1 MQIKCSVPAPPNSTV
16 KYILWDVFDFILLVY
31 IQYLFPPILQ
41 KTLSPPQNPIPYKA
55 FPSHK
60 NFIFSPT
67 FLYFFSRFTL
77 TPICF
82 NLCMEKNIYQNDIHI
97 FIASLIEKAISLN
110 ASDIHIDPQEKK
122 VYMRMRI
129 AGNLHESGYFDCD
142 LLDLCIGKIK
152 VLSNL
157 RSDVHDKAQD
167 GRFYFISEKTNERVD
182 IRVSIAPTFYGENC
196 VMRLLRPDN
205 DKHKSFAELGMSHEQ
220 VITFKDSLKKTS
232 GLIIVA
238 GPTGSGKTST
248 LYTTLKYLN
257 HTNQNKN
264 IVTIEDPVESSIEGV
279 RQIQVNNDKDFGF
292 KEALKGILRQDP
304 DIIMIGEI
312 RDKDTALAAIQT
324 ALTGHLVLTT
334 IHAPNASSIIPRLI
348 DMGIESY
355 LLSSSISLILSQ
367 RLIRVFD
374 YDIGLYGHRKG
385 IFEIVPV
392 DNEIKDMIHKKK
404 TPYEIEQYLTANGH
418 SLLRDACLDMYSRHV
433 TTEEEINR
441 ISLDLQLS

>member
-1 MQIKCSVPAPPNSTV
+1 M
-16 KYILWDVFDFILLVY
+16 D
-31 IQYLFPPILQ
+31 
-41 KTLSPPQNPIPYKA
+41 
-55 FPSHK
+55 
-60 NFIFSPT
+60 
-67 FLYFFSRFTL
+67 
-77 TPICF
+77 
-82 NLCMEKNIYQNDIHI
+82 KNIYQKDIHI
-97 FIASLIEKAISLN
+97 FISSLIEKAISLN
-110 ASDIHIDPQEKK
+110 ASDIHIDPDLDQVFIK
-122 VYMRMRI
+122 MRI
-129 AGNLHESGYFDCD
+129 NGNLHDSGYFDKD

-152 VLSNL
+152 VLANL
-157 RSDVHDKAQD
+157 RSDIHNKAQD
-167 GRFYFISEKTNERVD
+167 GRFYFISDVSGEKVD

-205 DKHKSFAELGMSHEQ
+205 NNYKSFSELGMTKTQ
-220 VITFKDSLKKTS
+220 TRAFKESLKKSS

-264 IVTIEDPVESSIEGV
+264 IVTIEDPVESAIKGV
-279 RQIQVNNDKDFGF
+279 RQIQVDNDKDFGF

-312 RDKDTALAAIQT
+312 RDKETALAAIQT

-334 IHAPNASSIIPRLI
+334 VHAPNAASIIPRLI

-355 LLSSSISLILSQ
+355 LLSSSVSLILSQ

-374 YDIGLYGHRKG
+374 YEIGLYGHRKG
-385 IFEIVPV
+385 IFEVVPV
-392 DNEIKDMIHKKK
+392 DNEMRDMINKKK
-404 TPYEIEQYLTANGH
+404 TPYEIEQYLTTTGH

-433 TTEEEINR
+433 TTKEEINR
-441 ISLDLQLS
+441 ISLDLQS

>member
-1 MQIKCSVPAPPNSTV
+1 
-16 KYILWDVFDFILLVY
+16 
-31 IQYLFPPILQ
+31 
-41 KTLSPPQNPIPYKA
+41 
-55 FPSHK
+55 
-60 NFIFSPT
+60 
-67 FLYFFSRFTL
+67 
-77 TPICF
+77 
-82 NLCMEKNIYQNDIHI
+82 MEKNIYQNDIHI

-110 ASDIHIDPQEKK
+110 ASDIHIDPQEKQ

-129 AGNLHESGYFDCD
+129 AGNLHESGYFDRD

-205 DKHKSFAELGMSHEQ
+205 DKHKSFSELGMSNDQ
-220 VITFKDSLKKTS
+220 IFTFKDSLKKTS

-279 RQIQVNNDKDFGF
+279 RQIQVNSDNGFGF

-334 IHAPNASSIIPRLI
+334 IHAPNAASIIPRLI

-404 TPYEIEQYLTANGH
+404 TPYEIEQYLTATGH
-418 SLLRDACLDMYSRHV
+418 ALLRDACLDMYSRHV

>member
-1 MQIKCSVPAPPNSTV
+1 
-16 KYILWDVFDFILLVY
+16 
-31 IQYLFPPILQ
+31 
-41 KTLSPPQNPIPYKA
+41 
-55 FPSHK
+55 
-60 NFIFSPT
+60 
-67 FLYFFSRFTL
+67 
-77 TPICF
+77 
-82 NLCMEKNIYQNDIHI
+82 MEKSIYQNDIHLYI
-97 FIASLIEKAISLN
+97 SSLIEKAISLN
-110 ASDIHIDPQEKK
+110 ASDIHIDPKESE
-122 VYMRMRI
+122 VYVRMRI
-129 AGNLHESGYFDCD
+129 SGNLHESGYFDKD

-157 RSDVHDKAQD
+157 RSDIHDKAQD
-167 GRFYFISEKTNERVD
+167 GRFYYISEKTNERAD

-205 DKHKSFAELGMSHEQ
+205 DRYSNFSELGMTVPQ
-220 VITFKDSLKKTS
+220 VKSYKESLKKTS

-248 LYTTLKYLN
+248 LYTTLKYLSHDQN
-257 HTNQNKN
+257 NKN
-264 IVTIEDPVESSIEGV
+264 IVTIEDPVESALKGI

-312 RDKDTALAAIQT
+312 RDKETALAAIQT

-374 YDIGLYGHRKG
+374 YDIGLYGERKG
-385 IFEIVPV
+385 VFEIVPV
-392 DNEIKDMIHKKK
+392 DNEIRDMIQKRK
-404 TPYEIEQYLTANGH
+404 TPYEIEQYLTTTGH
-418 SLLRDACLDMYSRHV
+418 TLLRDACLEMYSRHV

-441 ISLDLQLS
+441 IAIDLQLS

>member
-1 MQIKCSVPAPPNSTV
+1 
-16 KYILWDVFDFILLVY
+16 
-31 IQYLFPPILQ
+31 
-41 KTLSPPQNPIPYKA
+41 
-55 FPSHK
+55 
-60 NFIFSPT
+60 
-67 FLYFFSRFTL
+67 
-77 TPICF
+77 
-82 NLCMEKNIYQNDIHI
+82 MEKSIYQNDIHI

-110 ASDIHIDPQEKK
+110 ASDIHIDPQEKQ
-122 VYMRMRI
+122 VYIRMRI
-129 AGNLHESGYFDCD
+129 TGNLHESGYFDSD

-157 RSDVHDKAQD
+157 RSDIHDKSQD

-205 DKHKSFAELGMSHEQ
+205 DKHKSFSELGMSNDQ
-220 VITFKDSLKKTS
+220 IFTFKDSLKKTS

-264 IVTIEDPVESSIEGV
+264 IITIEDPVESSIEGI
-279 RQIQVNNDKDFGF
+279 RQIQVNNESGFGF

-334 IHAPNASSIIPRLI
+334 IHAPNAASIIPRLI

-355 LLSSSISLILSQ
+355 LLSSSITLILSQ

-404 TPYEIEQYLTANGH
+404 TPYEIEQYLTATGH
-418 SLLRDACLDMYSRHV
+418 TLLRDACLDMYSRHV

-441 ISLDLQLS
+441 ISLDLQLL

>member
-1 MQIKCSVPAPPNSTV
+1 MEK
-16 KYILWDVFDFILLVY
+16 
-31 IQYLFPPILQ
+31 
-41 KTLSPPQNPIPYKA
+41 
-55 FPSHK
+55 
-60 NFIFSPT
+60 
-67 FLYFFSRFTL
+67 
-77 TPICF
+77 
-82 NLCMEKNIYQNDIHI
+82 EKNIYQKDIHI

-110 ASDIHIDPQEKK
+110 ASDIHIDPKDTQ
-122 VYMRMRI
+122 VFIRMRI
-129 AGNLHESGYFDCD
+129 AGNLHESGYFDTD

-157 RSDVHDKAQD
+157 RSDVHDKSQD
-167 GRFYFISEKTNERVD
+167 GRFYFISDKTHERVD

-205 DKHKSFAELGMSHEQ
+205 DKHTSFAELGMTQNQIKSY
-220 VITFKDSLKKTS
+220 KSSLKKSS

-248 LYTTLKYLN
+248 LYTTLKYLSQGKN
-257 HTNQNKN
+257 NKN
-264 IVTIEDPVESSIEGV
+264 IVTIEDPVESAIKGV

-292 KEALKGILRQDP
+292 KEALRGILRQDP

-312 RDKDTALAAIQT
+312 RDKETALAAIQT

-334 IHAPNASSIIPRLI
+334 IHAPNAASIIPRLI

-355 LLSSSISLILSQ
+355 LLSSSVSLILSQ
-367 RLIRVFD
+367 RLIRIFD
-374 YDIGLYGHRKG
+374 YDIGLYGDRRG

-392 DNEIKDMIHKKK
+392 DNEIREMIHKKK
-404 TPYEIEQYLTANGH
+404 TPYEIEQYLTSTGH

-441 ISLDLQLS
+441 ITIDLQSND

>member
-1 MQIKCSVPAPPNSTV
+1 
-16 KYILWDVFDFILLVY
+16 
-31 IQYLFPPILQ
+31 
-41 KTLSPPQNPIPYKA
+41 
-55 FPSHK
+55 
-60 NFIFSPT
+60 
-67 FLYFFSRFTL
+67 
-77 TPICF
+77 
-82 NLCMEKNIYQNDIHI
+82 
-97 FIASLIEKAISLN
+97 
-110 ASDIHIDPQEKK
+110 
-122 VYMRMRI
+122 
-129 AGNLHESGYFDCD
+129 
-142 LLDLCIGKIK
+142 
-152 VLSNL
+152 
-157 RSDVHDKAQD
+157 
-167 GRFYFISEKTNERVD
+167 
-182 IRVSIAPTFYGENC
+182 
-196 VMRLLRPDN
+196 MRLLRPDH
-205 DKHKSFAELGMSHEQ
+205 DKHKSFSELGMSNDQ
-220 VITFKDSLKKTS
+220 IFTFKDSLKKTS

-264 IVTIEDPVESSIEGV
+264 IITIEDPVESSIEGV
-279 RQIQVNNDKDFGF
+279 RQIQVNNESGFGF

-334 IHAPNASSIIPRLI
+334 IHAPNAASIIPRLI

-355 LLSSSISLILSQ
+355 LLSSSITLILSQ

-404 TPYEIEQYLTANGH
+404 TPYEIEQYLTATGH
-418 SLLRDACLDMYSRHV
+418 TLLRDACLDMYSRHV